1 MKKILQNP
9 FAILIAIALPLIAL
23 AAQQQ
28 ASLSTASTKIEGTIT
43 KALNTGSCGMPTF
56 TLKTEEGKEYAIH
69 LGMLKNA
76 EGQIFAPKIGETIV
90 VTGTPCCG
98 IPGQGMIHGAEI
110 ALGQETFR
118 APAGVIPG
126 MMPGMMMGPG
136 QPGPGMVMGPG
147 MMMGQGQP
155 GPGMMMVPGPMG
167 QVQPGQG
174 WCPGMTAQ
182 TMPWQVMPS
191 QGQAAPGA
199 IYCCGGPGVGAA
211 SAGYPMQQPTAP
223 PAEPDDTE

>member
-76 EGQIFAPKIGETIV
+76 EGQVFTPKIGETIA
-90 VTGTPCCG
+90 VTGAPCCG
-98 IPGQGMIHGAEI
+98 MPGQTMIHAGEI

-118 APAGVIPG
+118 ALAGSMPVLMPG
-126 MMPGMMMGPG
+126 MMMHPGMMMGPG
-136 QPGPGMVMGPG
+136 QPGPGMMMGPG
-147 MMMGQGQP
+147 P
-155 GPGMMMVPGPMG
+155 TGPG
-167 QVQPGQG
+167 QPGQG
-174 WCPGMTAQ
+174 MMGCPGMTGQ
-182 TMPWQVMPS
+182 TMPG
-191 QGQAAPGA
+191 QGQTGPGTMGPGA
-199 IYCCGGPGVGAA
+199 MSCCGETVAGAGC
-211 SAGYPMQQPTAP
+211 AGCPQQQQPPAP
-223 PAEPDDTE
+223 ASEPDHMH

>member
-76 EGQIFAPKIGETIV
+76 EEQVFTPKIGENIV

-98 IPGQGMIHGAEI
+98 MPGQSMIHASEI
-110 ALGQETFR
+110 TLGQETFR
-118 APAGVIPG
+118 ALAGSMPA
-126 MMPGMMMGPG
+126 MMPGMMMHSCPKMGPG
-136 QPGPGMVMGPG
+136 QPGQG
-147 MMMGQGQP
+147 MMG
-155 GPGMMMVPGPMG
+155 
-167 QVQPGQG
+167 
-174 WCPGMTAQ
+174 CPGMTGQ
-182 TMPWQVMPS
+182 TMPG
-191 QGQAAPGA
+191 QGQTGPGTMGPGA
-199 IYCCGGPGVGAA
+199 MSCCGETVAGAGC
-211 SAGYPMQQPTAP
+211 AGCPQQQQPPAP
-223 PAEPDDTE
+223 ASEPDHMH